1 MDEVKFYAFRV
12 EYFWGH
18 DATSSRGFV
27 AAEDYADA
35 ARQVIEAFEEDDNII
50 SLSIADE
57 DCGDVMLLED
67 ADQKHFVWNK
77 TSECV
82 SEEEIADDQ

>member
-12 EYFWGH
+12 EYFWDH
-18 DATSSRGFV
+18 SATSSRGFV

-50 SLSIADE
+50 SLSIADM
-57 DCGDVMLLED
+57 DCGGMLSLDE
-67 ADQKHFVWNK
+67 ADEKNFAWNK
-77 TSECV
+77 KSEIIG
-82 SEEEIADDQ
+82 EEGNTNE

>member
-12 EYFWGH
+12 EYFWDH
-18 DATSSRGFV
+18 NVTSSRGFV

-50 SLSIADE
+50 SLSITDM
-57 DCGDVMLLED
+57 DCGGVLSLDEASEKD
-67 ADQKHFVWNK
+67 FAWNK
-77 TSECV
+77 KSEV
-82 SEEEIADDQ
+82 IEVERNTNE

>member
-12 EYFWGH
+12 EYFWDH
-18 DATSSRGFV
+18 DVTFSRGFV

-50 SLSIADE
+50 SLSIADM
-57 DCGDVMLLED
+57 DCGGVLSLDEASEKD
-67 ADQKHFVWNK
+67 FVWNK
-77 TSECV
+77 KSEV
-82 SEEEIADDQ
+82 IEKAE

>member
-12 EYFWGH
+12 EYFWDH
-18 DATSSRGFV
+18 DVTSSRGFV

-50 SLSIADE
+50 SLSIADM
-57 DCGDVMLLED
+57 DCGGVLSLDE
-67 ADQKHFVWNK
+67 A
-77 TSECV
+77 SEKDFAWDKK
-82 SEEEIADDQ
+82 SEIIGEEERSGE

>member
-12 EYFWGH
+12 EYIWDH
-18 DATSSRGFV
+18 DAMSSRGFV

-50 SLSIADE
+50 SLSIADM
-57 DCGDVMLLED
+57 DCSGVLSLDKASEKNF
-67 ADQKHFVWNK
+67 AWNK
-77 TSECV
+77 KSEV
-82 SEEEIADDQ
+82 IGEEGHGGE

>member
-12 EYFWGH
+12 EYIW
-18 DATSSRGFV
+18 DRNATSSRGFV

-50 SLSIADE
+50 SLSIADM
-57 DCGDVMLLED
+57 DCGGVLSLDEASEKD
-67 ADQKHFVWNK
+67 FAWNK
-77 TSECV
+77 KSEV
-82 SEEEIADDQ
+82 IGEEGNTNE

>member
-1 MDEVKFYAFRV
+1 MDEMKFYAFRV
-12 EYFWGH
+12 EYFWDH

-50 SLSIADE
+50 SLSIADM
-57 DCGDVMLLED
+57 DSSGVLSLEG
-67 ADQKHFVWNK
+67 ADEKNFAWNK
-77 TSECV
+77 KSEIIG
-82 SEEEIADDQ
+82 EEGNTNE

>member
-12 EYFWGH
+12 EYFWDH
-18 DATSSRGFV
+18 NTMSSRGFV

-50 SLSIADE
+50 SLSIADM
-57 DCGDVMLLED
+57 DCGVLSLDEASEKD
-67 ADQKHFVWNK
+67 FAWNK
-77 TSECV
+77 KSEV
-82 SEEEIADDQ
+82 IGEEGDTNE

>member
-12 EYFWGH
+12 EYFWDH
-18 DATSSRGFV
+18 NATSSRGFV

-50 SLSIADE
+50 SLSIADM
-57 DCGDVMLLED
+57 DCSGVLSLDE
-67 ADQKHFVWNK
+67 ADDKNFAWNK
-77 TSECV
+77 NSEV
-82 SEEEIADDQ
+82 IGEEGSTNE

>member
-50 SLSIADE
+50 SLSITDM
-57 DCGDVMLLED
+57 DCGGVLSLDE
-67 ADQKHFVWNK
+67 AGEKNFAWNK
-77 TSECV
+77 KSEIIG
-82 SEEEIADDQ
+82 EEGDTNE

>member
-12 EYFWGH
+12 EYIWDH
-18 DATSSRGFV
+18 NVTSSRGFV

-50 SLSIADE
+50 SLSIADM
-57 DCGDVMLLED
+57 DCGGVLSLDE
-67 ADQKHFVWNK
+67 ADEKNFVWNK
-77 TSECV
+77 KSEV
-82 SEEEIADDQ
+82 IGEEWNANE

>member
-27 AAEDYADA
+27 AAEDYTDA

-50 SLSIADE
+50 SLSIADM
-57 DCGDVMLLED
+57 DCSGVLSLDE
-67 ADQKHFVWNK
+67 ADDKNFAWNK
-77 TSECV
+77 KSEV
-82 SEEEIADDQ
+82 IGEEGNTNE

>member
-12 EYFWGH
+12 EYFLGH

-35 ARQVIEAFEEDDNII
+35 AIQVIEAFEEDDNII
-50 SLSIADE
+50 SLSIADM
-57 DCGDVMLLED
+57 DCGGVLSLDEASEKD
-67 ADQKHFVWNK
+67 FAWNK
-77 TSECV
+77 KSEV
-82 SEEEIADDQ
+82 IGEDGNTNE

>member
-12 EYFWGH
+12 EYFWDH
-18 DATSSRGFV
+18 DVTSSRGFV

-50 SLSIADE
+50 SLSIADM
-57 DCGDVMLLED
+57 DCGGVLSLDE
-67 ADQKHFVWNK
+67 ADDKNFAWNK
-77 TSECV
+77 KSEV
-82 SEEEIADDQ
+82 IGEEGNTNE

>member
-12 EYFWGH
+12 EYFWDH
-18 DATSSRGFV
+18 NVTSSRGFV

-50 SLSIADE
+50 SLSIADM
-57 DCGDVMLLED
+57 DCSGVLSLDE
-67 ADQKHFVWNK
+67 ADDKNFAWNK
-77 TSECV
+77 NSEV
-82 SEEEIADDQ
+82 IGEEGNADE

>member
-12 EYFWGH
+12 EYIWDH
-18 DATSSRGFV
+18 DTMSSRGFV

-50 SLSIADE
+50 SLSIADM
-57 DCGDVMLLED
+57 DCSGVLTLDE
-67 ADQKHFVWNK
+67 AGEKNFAWNK
-77 TSECV
+77 KSEIIGTEK
-82 SEEEIADDQ
+82 SANE

>member
-12 EYFWGH
+12 EYFWDH
-18 DATSSRGFV
+18 NVTSSRGFV

-50 SLSIADE
+50 SLSIADM
-57 DCGDVMLLED
+57 DCGGVLSLDEASEKD
-67 ADQKHFVWNK
+67 FAWNK
-77 TSECV
+77 NSEV
-82 SEEEIADDQ
+82 IGEDGNTNE

>member
-12 EYFWGH
+12 EYFWDH
-18 DATSSRGFV
+18 DVTSSRGFV

-50 SLSIADE
+50 SLSIADM
-57 DCGDVMLLED
+57 DCGGVLSLDE
-67 ADQKHFVWNK
+67 A
-77 TSECV
+77 SEKDFAWDKK
-82 SEEEIADDQ
+82 SEIIGEEGHNGE

>member
-12 EYFWGH
+12 EYFWDH
-18 DATSSRGFV
+18 DVTSSRGFV

-50 SLSIADE
+50 SLSIADT
-57 DCGDVMLLED
+57 DCAGVLTLEEAGDKNF
-67 ADQKHFVWNK
+67 AWNEK
-77 TSECV
+77 SEMV
-82 SEEEIADDQ
+82 EEESTNE

>member
-1 MDEVKFYAFRV
+1 MDEMKFYAFRV
-12 EYFWGH
+12 EYIWGH

-50 SLSIADE
+50 SLSIADM
-57 DCGDVMLLED
+57 DCSGVLSLDE
-67 ADQKHFVWNK
+67 ADEKNFAWNK
-77 TSECV
+77 KSEII
-82 SEEEIADDQ
+82 EEEGNTNE